1 MQRHFSPS
9 NLISLISNP
18 SEEAPAR
25 VRSVSVKL
33 TLLGQRER
41 VFVSIFRVY

>member
-18 SEEAPAR
+18 SEDEPAR
-25 VRSVSVKL
+25 VRSMYVEL
-33 TLLGQRER
+33 TFLG
-41 VFVSIFRVY
+41 